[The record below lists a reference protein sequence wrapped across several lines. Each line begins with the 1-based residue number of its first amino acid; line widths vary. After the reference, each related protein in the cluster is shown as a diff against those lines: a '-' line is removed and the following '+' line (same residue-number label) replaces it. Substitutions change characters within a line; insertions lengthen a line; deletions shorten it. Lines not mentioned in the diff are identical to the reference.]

1 MRTKTNFSKY
11 LDCFL
16 STKLSNYFYKHCWVL
31 NVESCISSVLKP
43 TAFINGKFS
52 ARKKCTTTIE
62 AEFGGDE
69 VGRILTEFKNDS
81 VQVLFFLFQINKNDA
96 DFFFFFFSWKM
107 RTKSKL
113 LEVKGEV
120 STVRSAEHLRSIK
133 SKVGL
138 IFHRFGSGRL
148 PKGANK
154 CIDYRVISAELI
166 GPELEHRLIQTEPP
180 QVTTLKNR
188 SLSILI

>member
-1 MRTKTNFSKY
+1 MDKNCKT
-11 LDCFL
+11 L
-16 STKLSNYFYKHCWVL
+16 SAFCLLAGFVL
-31 NVESCISSVLKP
+31 WAEEKCI
-43 TAFINGKFS
+43 A
-52 ARKKCTTTIE
+52 
-62 AEFGGDE
+62 
-69 VGRILTEFKNDS
+69 
-81 VQVLFFLFQINKNDA
+81 
-96 DFFFFFFSWKM
+96 M

-180 QVTTLKNR
+180 QGEVTVSVTHAQG
-188 SLSILI
+188 